1 MKSEYDLQAEKFLKD
16 TKTSFKA
23 KYYKFDLYF
32 PNDKEEREIYKITL
46 RNSKGSYTF
55 TFGQSIANCGQEPT
69 SYDVLAGLT
78 SYDIGTFEDFCGEFG
93 YDIDSR
99 TAEKTYKAV
108 YKEYK
113 NLCRIF
119 TPEELRLLAEIR

>member
-1 MKSEYDLQAEKFLKD
+1 MKSEYDLQAEKFLKE

-23 KYYKFDLYF
+23 KDYKFDLYF
-32 PNDKEEREIYKITL
+32 PNDKDAREIYKITL

-69 SYDVLAGLT
+69 AYDVLAGLT

-119 TPEELRLLAEIR
+119 TLEELRLLAEIR